1 MHKLEPK
8 MVLAY
13 YFLHFTILNIISAD
27 IMVDNIDM
35 FKNDVRYRENI
46 AHIET
51 IPAKEASFRKV
62 DNLNERIV
70 DYLDSKNVKLY
81 EHQAETYEAIKDG
94 ENVIITTPTASGKTL
109 AFNLPIMETMIEDK
123 DATAL
128 YIYPAK
134 ALSNDQLHVLE
145 GMEEELSIKIRPR
158 TYDGDTPREDK
169 RGIREKSRIVLTN
182 PYQLHLILSWHH
194 QWSRFYKNLR
204 YIVIDESHYYKGVFG
219 SNVAF
224 LIKRL
229 KRIANFYGS
238 YPQFILSS
246 ATLANPL
253 ELANRL
259 TGEYFKLVDNDTS
272 PSGEK
277 DFILYNPFKNYVRKK
292 INTQNAPSVHMET
305 ENIFMYM
312 MLKNI
317 QTLCFTVSRKTTEL
331 IAMWAKKDM
340 TQVKGKLA
348 HRIAAYRAGYQAQ
361 ERREIEE
368 GLKSGKYLG
377 VTCTNAL
384 ELGINIGS
392 LDAVIISGYPG
403 TMISTWQQAGRA
415 GRSNQKSLAVLIAF
429 ENQLDQYFM
438 NNPKFFFDKPHENAI
453 IDLKNPI
460 LQEAHLLCAAKE
472 LPLQRGEAEKYF
484 GISQNVIDG
493 MVAKKDLHENH
504 RGDFIYPYD
513 DSPALDHSLD
523 QISSEEFKVMNN
535 GKLLETM
542 ERSQVYREAHEGAIL
557 INKGDT
563 YVVNDVN
570 LKSGYVNVSKEVVD
584 YHTMVLN
591 QTDISIRKKLSKT
604 KYGDLTIHFGE
615 LTVSEDYFKY
625 KKMHFSKAIGTYP
638 LELPPLKFNT
648 KGLWFTIPKRVQD
661 TLEDMFPNEEEVF
674 AGGLHGAEHALIGLF
689 PLHTMCDRFD
699 IGGLSTNYHEDT
711 QEATIFIYDG
721 YEGGIG
727 ICEKAV
733 DVFVELLNSTIDM
746 LNNCQC
752 QSGCP
757 ACIYSPK
764 CGNDNKPLHKNA
776 TKYILEFMSKLISN
790 EDDSEIEAEVIVEE
804 IVIPDDFDEAYDLY
818 KKGDYSASKDL
829 LNNIISNDKRHARA
843 LALMAQILYEQD
855 QKDIAL
861 LFTKKALS
869 ADRSNEM
876 ANELE
881 VLLTNKS
888 QTQRVELNS
897 LDDVDT
903 LYEEAYDLYE
913 QGDLATASDILVKLL
928 DFDDRNS
935 EALAL
940 MGLIYYHS
948 GIFPKAVEYYKKAS
962 KINKNGEMVREL
974 KMRVA

>member
-1 MHKLEPK
+1 MSE
-8 MVLAY
+8 V
-13 YFLHFTILNIISAD
+13 N
-27 IMVDNIDM
+27 NIDM

-51 IPAKEASFRKV
+51 IPAKKASYKKV
-62 DNLNERIV
+62 DNLNERIIG
-70 DYLDSKNVKLY
+70 YLDSKDVKLY
-81 EHQAETYEAIKDG
+81 NHQAETYAAIKEG

-128 YIYPAK
+128 YVYPAK
-134 ALSNDQLHVLE
+134 ALSNDQLRVLE
-145 GMEEELSIKIRPR
+145 NLEKELDITINPR
-158 TYDGDTPREDK
+158 TYDGDTPRTEK
-169 RGIREKSRIVLTN
+169 KGVREKSRIVLTN

-259 TGEYFKLVDNDTS
+259 TGEEFMLVDDDTS

-277 DFILYNPFKNYVRKK
+277 DFILYNPFKNYVRNKAYA
-292 INTQNAPSVHMET
+292 QNAPSVHMET

-348 HRIAAYRAGYQAQ
+348 HRIAAYRAGYQPQ

-403 TMISTWQQAGRA
+403 TMISTWQQSGRA
-415 GRSNQKSLAVLIAF
+415 GRSNQKSVAILIAF

-438 NNPKFFFDKPHENAI
+438 NNPNFFFDKPHENAI
-453 IDLKNPI
+453 IDLTNPI

-472 LPLQRGEAEKYF
+472 LPVKRGDAEKYF
-484 GISQNVIDG
+484 DISQNVIDKL
-493 MVAKKDLHENH
+493 VSKNDLYENH

-513 DSPALDHSLD
+513 DNPAMDHSLD

-535 GKLLETM
+535 GRLLETM
-542 ERSQVYREAHEGAIL
+542 ERSQVYREAHDGAIL

-563 YVVNDVN
+563 YVVNNVN
-570 LKSGYVNVSKEVVD
+570 LKSGFVNVSKQTVD

-591 QTDISIRKKLSKT
+591 KTEINIKKKLSKT
-604 KYGDLTIHFGE
+604 NYGDLTINFGE

-625 KKMHFSKAIGTYP
+625 KKMHFSKPIGTFE
-638 LELPPLKFNT
+638 LDLPPLIFNT
-648 KGLWFTIPKRVQD
+648 KGLWFTIPKSVKD
-661 TLEDMFPNEEEVF
+661 ALENKFANDEEVF
-674 AGGLHGAEHALIGLF
+674 AGGLHGTEHALIGLF

-727 ICEKAV
+727 ITEKAV
-733 DVFVELLNSTIDM
+733 DVFVDLLNSTID
-746 LNNCQC
+746 LLDNCKC
-752 QSGCP
+752 KKGCP

-764 CGNDNKPLHKNA
+764 CGNDNKPLHKDA
-776 TKYILEFMSKLISN
+776 TKYILEYMKELIS
-790 EDDSEIEAEVIVEE
+790 DDADGNKEE
-804 IVIPDDFDEAYDLY
+804 IIDVNGNREESDEYVEAYKLY
-818 KKGDYSASKDL
+818 EKGDYSSSKDI
-829 LNNIISNDKRHARA
+829 LNNILSDDKKHIGA
-843 LALMAQILYEQD
+843 LSLMAQILYNQN
-855 QKDIAL
+855 QKDIAMF
-861 LFTKKALS
+861 FTKKAL
-869 ADRSNEM
+869 AIDKSNEM
-876 ANELE
+876 ANELN
-881 VLLTNKS
+881 LLLNKPEEKDS
-888 QTQRVELNS
+888 QS
-897 LDDVDT
+897 SYLDDVDA
-903 LYEEAYDLYE
+903 LFEEAYDLYE
-913 QGDLATASDILVKLL
+913 QGDLDSSSDILEKLL
-928 DFDDRNS
+928 DFDSKNS
-935 EALAL
+935 EACAL

-948 GIFPKAVEYYKKAS
+948 GVFPKAVEYYRKAI
-962 KINKNGEMVREL
+962 KINKSSQLVEEL
-974 KMRVA
+974 KIRIS

>member
-1 MHKLEPK
+1 M
-8 MVLAY
+8 
-13 YFLHFTILNIISAD
+13 SD
-27 IMVDNIDM
+27 INKIDM

-51 IPAKEASFRKV
+51 ISAKKPSFKKI
-62 DNLNERIV
+62 DNLNEDIIS
-70 DYLDSKNVKLY
+70 YLESKDVKLY
-81 EHQAETYEAIKDG
+81 KHQADTYEAIKNG

-109 AFNLPIMETMIEDK
+109 AFNLPIMDTMIEDK
-123 DATAL
+123 NATAL

-145 GMEEELSIKIRPR
+145 NLENDLDIKITPR
-158 TYDGDTPREDK
+158 TYDGDTPRKDK
-169 RGIREKSRIVLTN
+169 KAIREKSRIVLTN

-194 QWSRFYKNLR
+194 QWSKFYKNLR

-246 ATLANPL
+246 ATLANPR

-259 TGEYFKLVDNDTS
+259 TGEDFYLVDEDTS

-277 DFILYNPFKNYVRKK
+277 DFILYNPFHNYKRNKV
-292 INTQNAPSVHMET
+292 NTQNAPSIHMET
-305 ENIFMYM
+305 ENIFMYL

-348 HRIAAYRAGYQAQ
+348 HRIAAYRAGYQPQ
-361 ERREIEE
+361 ERREIEN

-415 GRSNQKSLAVLIAF
+415 GRSNQKSLAILIAF

-453 IDLKNPI
+453 IDLSNPI
-460 LQEAHLLCAAKE
+460 LQEAHILCAAKE
-472 LPLQRGEAEKYF
+472 LPLKRGEAEKYF
-484 GISQNVIDG
+484 SVSQNVLDRL
-493 MVAKKDLHENH
+493 VDNEDLNINH
-504 RGDFIYPYD
+504 RGDFMYPYD
-513 DSPALDHSLD
+513 DNPAMDHSLD

-535 GKLLETM
+535 GNLLETM

-563 YVVNDVN
+563 YVVNSVN
-570 LKSGYVNVSKEVVD
+570 LSRGFVNVSKETVD

-591 QTDISIRKKLSKT
+591 KTETNIKKKLSKT
-604 KYGDLTIHFGE
+604 KFGDLTINFGE

-625 KKMHFSKAIGTYP
+625 KKMHFSKPIGTYP
-638 LELPPLKFNT
+638 LDLPPLKFNT
-648 KGLWFTIPKRVQD
+648 KGLWFTIPKSVKD

-733 DVFVELLNSTIDM
+733 DVFVELLNSTIDL
-746 LNNCQC
+746 LNNCSC
-752 QSGCP
+752 KSGCP
-757 ACIYSPK
+757 SCIYSPK

-776 TKYILEFMSKLISN
+776 TKYILEYLSKMISN
-790 EDDSEIEAEVIVEE
+790 NNHGKKEE
-804 IVIPDDFDEAYDLY
+804 IIEEEIKNSNDDEFSDAYELY
-818 KKGDYSASKDL
+818 QKGDYSTSKDV
-829 LNNIISNDKRHARA
+829 LNNILANDKKHAKA
-843 LALMAQILYEQD
+843 LALMGKILYDQE

-861 LFTKKALS
+861 VFTKKALS
-869 ADRSNEM
+869 ADKSNEM

-881 VLLTNKS
+881 VLLTSKS
-888 QTQRVELNS
+888 SISSTFELNN

-903 LYEEAYDLYE
+903 LYEEAYDLYN
-913 QGDLATASDILVKLL
+913 QGDLSSSSEILEKLL
-928 DFDDRNS
+928 DFDDKNS

-948 GIFPKAVEYYKKAS
+948 GIFPKAIEYYKKAS

-974 KMRVA
+974 KMRVS

>member
-1 MHKLEPK
+1 M
-8 MVLAY
+8 
-13 YFLHFTILNIISAD
+13 SD
-27 IMVDNIDM
+27 SSNIDA

-51 IPAKEASFRKV
+51 IPAKKANFKRV
-62 DNLNERIV
+62 DSLNEKII
-70 DYLDSKNVKLY
+70 DYLESKDMKLY
-81 EHQAETYEAIKDG
+81 NHQAETYNAIQEG
-94 ENVIITTPTASGKTL
+94 EHVIITTPTASGKTL

-123 DATAL
+123 EATAL

-145 GMEEELSIKIRPR
+145 DLEDEMNIKINPR

-194 QWSRFYKNLR
+194 QWSRFYRNLR

-229 KRIANFYGS
+229 KRIANFYGA

-259 TGEYFKLVDNDTS
+259 TGEEFKLVDNDTS

-277 DFILYNPFKNYVRKK
+277 DFILYNPFKNYKRNKVNMK
-292 INTQNAPSVHMET
+292 NAPSVHMET

-312 MLKNI
+312 MLKQI

-331 IAMWAKKDM
+331 IAMWAKNDM
-340 TQVKGKLA
+340 TQIKGKLA
-348 HRIAAYRAGYQAQ
+348 HRIAAYRAGYRPE
-361 ERREIEE
+361 ERREIED

-384 ELGINIGS
+384 ELGIDIGS

-415 GRSNQKSLAVLIAF
+415 GRSRQKSLAVLIAF

-438 NNPKFFFDKPHENAI
+438 NNPTFFFDKPHENAI
-453 IDLKNPI
+453 IDLTNPI

-472 LPLQRGEAEKYF
+472 LPLKYGEVEKYF
-484 GISQNVIDG
+484 GINDEILEDLVS
-493 MVAKKDLHENH
+493 KKDLHINA
-504 RGDFIYPYD
+504 RGDYMYPYD
-513 DSPALDHSLD
+513 DNPALDHSLD
-523 QISSEEFKVMNN
+523 QISGQEFKIMNN
-535 GKLLETM
+535 GQLLETM
-542 ERSQVYREAHEGAIL
+542 EKSQVYREAHEGAIL

-563 YVVNDVN
+563 YVVDSVS
-570 LKSGYVNVSKEVVD
+570 LSRGFVNVSQKTVD

-591 QTDISIRKKLSKT
+591 QTDINIKKKLSKT
-604 KYGDLTIHFGE
+604 KYGNLTIHFGE

-625 KKMHFSKAIGTYP
+625 KKMQFSKSVGTYP
-638 LELPPLKFNT
+638 LDLPPLKFNT
-648 KGLWFTIPKRVQD
+648 KGLWFTIPKSVKD

-733 DVFVELLNSTIDM
+733 DVFVDLLKSTLDL
-746 LNNCQC
+746 LNNCNC

-776 TKYILEFMSKLISN
+776 TKYILEYMCNLIANETSAKKEEVNEEFITIKQDN
-790 EDDSEIEAEVIVEE
+790 EDDIRYKDALE
-804 IVIPDDFDEAYDLY
+804 LY
-818 KKGDYSASKDL
+818 NKNDYSQAKDILNSILNSNKNHVDSIALMAKILYLQDQRDISKMFV
-829 LNNIISNDKRHARA
+829 KRA
-843 LALMAQILYEQD
+843 LALD
-855 QKDIAL
+855 
-861 LFTKKALS
+861 KA
-869 ADRSNEM
+869 NEM
-876 ANELE
+876 ANELD
-881 VLLTNKS
+881 VLLNNKQPTVNS
-888 QTQRVELNS
+888 DIDVEINTI
-897 LDDVDT
+897 DDEEI
-903 LYEEAYDLYE
+903 LYEEAYDLYN
-913 QGDLATASDILVKLL
+913 QGDLDTACEILEKLIE
-928 DFDDRNS
+928 FDSKNA

-940 MGLIYYHS
+940 MGLIYYQS
-948 GIFPKAVEYYKKAS
+948 GIFPKAVEYFKKAY

-974 KMRVA
+974 KMRVS

>member
-1 MHKLEPK
+1 M
-8 MVLAY
+8 
-13 YFLHFTILNIISAD
+13 AD
-27 IMVDNIDM
+27 SDKIDM
-35 FKNDVRYRENI
+35 FKNDVRYRDNI
-46 AHIET
+46 AHVET
-51 IPAKEASFRKV
+51 IPAKKASFKKV
-62 DNLNERIV
+62 DNLNEKIIG
-70 DYLDSKNVKLY
+70 YLKSKDMKLY
-81 EHQAETYEAIKDG
+81 EHQAETYESIKDG
-94 ENVIITTPTASGKTL
+94 EHVIITTPTASGKTL
-109 AFNLPIMETMIEDK
+109 AFNLPILETMIEDR

-145 GMEEELSIKIRPR
+145 NLEKELDLKINPR
-158 TYDGDTPREDK
+158 TYDGDTPRGDK
-169 RGIREKSRIVLTN
+169 RNIREKSRIVLTN

-194 QWSRFYKNLR
+194 QWSRFYRNLR

-259 TGEYFKLVDNDTS
+259 TGEEFKLVDNDTS

-277 DFILYNPFKNYVRKK
+277 DFILYNPFKNYRRNKV
-292 INTQNAPSVHMET
+292 NMHNAPSVHMET

-312 MLKNI
+312 MLKEI

-348 HRIAAYRAGYQAQ
+348 HRIAAYRAGYRPE
-361 ERREIEE
+361 ERREIED

-384 ELGINIGS
+384 ELGIDIGS

-415 GRSNQKSLAVLIAF
+415 GRSSQKSLAVLIAF

-453 IDLKNPI
+453 IDLSNPI

-472 LPLQRGEAEKYF
+472 LPLKYEEIEKYF
-484 GISQNVIDG
+484 QIDDDALDELIS
-493 MVAKKDLHENH
+493 KKDLHINT
-504 RGDFIYPYD
+504 RGDYMYPYD
-513 DSPALDHSLD
+513 DNPALDHSLD
-523 QISSEEFKVMNN
+523 QISGEEFKIMNN
-535 GKLLETM
+535 GNLLETM
-542 ERSQVYREAHEGAIL
+542 EKSQVYREAHEGAIL

-563 YVVNDVN
+563 YVVNSVS
-570 LKSGYVNVSKEVVD
+570 LSRGFVNVSQKTVD

-591 QTDISIRKKLSKT
+591 QTDINIKRKLSKT
-604 KYGDLTIHFGE
+604 KYGNLTIHFGE

-625 KKMHFSKAIGTYP
+625 KKMQFSKSVATYP
-638 LELPPLKFNT
+638 LDLPPLKFNT
-648 KGLWFTIPKRVQD
+648 KGLWFTIPKSVKD

-733 DVFVELLNSTIDM
+733 DVFVDLLKSTLDL
-746 LNNCQC
+746 LNNCTC

-776 TKYILEFMSKLISN
+776 TKYILEYMCRLIS
-790 EDDSEIEAEVIVEE
+790 DDASAVTEEVNEE
-804 IVIPDDFDEAYDLY
+804 IISEKVDDEQDIQFKDALELY
-818 KKGDYSASKDL
+818 NKNDFSQAKDI
-829 LNNIISNDKRHARA
+829 LNNIISSNKNHVDS
-843 LALMAQILYEQD
+843 LALMAKILYLQD
-855 QKDIAL
+855 QRDISKMFVKRAL
-861 LFTKKALS
+861 AIDK
-869 ADRSNEM
+869 SNEM
-876 ANELE
+876 ANELD
-881 VLLTNKS
+881 VLLNNRQHLTNEDID
-888 QTQRVELNS
+888 VEINTI
-897 LDDVDT
+897 DDEEV
-903 LYEEAYDLYE
+903 LYEEAYDLYA
-913 QGDLATASDILVKLL
+913 QGDLDTASEILEKLL
-928 DFDDRNS
+928 DFDSKNS
-935 EALAL
+935 EALAM
-940 MGLIYYHS
+940 MGLIYYQS
-948 GIFPKAVEYYKKAS
+948 GIFPKAVEYFKKAY
-962 KINKNGEMVREL
+962 KINKNGEMVKEL
-974 KMRVA
+974 KMRVC

>member
-259 TGEYFKLVDNDTS
+259 TGEDFKLVDNDTS

-888 QTQRVELNS
+888 QTERVELNS

>member
-1 MHKLEPK
+1 MSE
-8 MVLAY
+8 V
-13 YFLHFTILNIISAD
+13 N
-27 IMVDNIDM
+27 NIDM

-51 IPAKEASFRKV
+51 IPAKKASYKKV
-62 DNLNERIV
+62 DNLNERIIG
-70 DYLDSKNVKLY
+70 YLDSKDVKLY
-81 EHQAETYEAIKDG
+81 NHQAETYAAIKEG

-128 YIYPAK
+128 YVYPAK
-134 ALSNDQLHVLE
+134 ALSNDQLRVLE
-145 GMEEELSIKIRPR
+145 NLEKELDITINPR
-158 TYDGDTPREDK
+158 TYDGDTPRTEK
-169 RGIREKSRIVLTN
+169 KGVREKSRIVLTN

-259 TGEYFKLVDNDTS
+259 TGEEFMLVDDDTS

-277 DFILYNPFKNYVRKK
+277 DFILYNPFKNYVRNKAYA
-292 INTQNAPSVHMET
+292 QNAPSVHMET

-348 HRIAAYRAGYQAQ
+348 HRIAAYRAGYQPQ

-403 TMISTWQQAGRA
+403 TMISTWQQSGRA
-415 GRSNQKSLAVLIAF
+415 GRSNQKSVAILIAF

-438 NNPKFFFDKPHENAI
+438 NNPNFFFDKPHENAI
-453 IDLKNPI
+453 IDLTNPI

-472 LPLQRGEAEKYF
+472 LPVKRGDAEKYF
-484 GISQNVIDG
+484 DISQNVIDKL
-493 MVAKKDLHENH
+493 VSKNDLYENH

-513 DSPALDHSLD
+513 DNPAMDHSLD

-535 GKLLETM
+535 GRLLETM
-542 ERSQVYREAHEGAIL
+542 ERSQVYREAHDGAIL

-563 YVVNDVN
+563 YVVNNVN
-570 LKSGYVNVSKEVVD
+570 LKSGFVNVSKQTVD

-591 QTDISIRKKLSKT
+591 KTEINIKKKLSKT
-604 KYGDLTIHFGE
+604 NYGDLTINFGE

-625 KKMHFSKAIGTYP
+625 KKMHFSKPIGTFE
-638 LELPPLKFNT
+638 LDLPPLIFNT
-648 KGLWFTIPKRVQD
+648 KGLWFTIPKSVKD
-661 TLEDMFPNEEEVF
+661 ALENKFANDEEVF
-674 AGGLHGAEHALIGLF
+674 AGGLHGTEHALIGLF

-727 ICEKAV
+727 ITEKAV
-733 DVFVELLNSTIDM
+733 DVFVDLLNSTID
-746 LNNCQC
+746 LLDNCKC
-752 QSGCP
+752 KKGCP

-764 CGNDNKPLHKNA
+764 CGNDNKPLHKDA
-776 TKYILEFMSKLISN
+776 TKYILEYMKELIS
-790 EDDSEIEAEVIVEE
+790 DDADGNKEE
-804 IVIPDDFDEAYDLY
+804 IIEVNGNREESDEYVEAYKLY
-818 KKGDYSASKDL
+818 EKGDYSSSKDI
-829 LNNIISNDKRHARA
+829 LNNILSDDKKHIGA
-843 LALMAQILYEQD
+843 LSLMAQILYNQN
-855 QKDIAL
+855 QKDIAMF
-861 LFTKKALS
+861 FTKKAL
-869 ADRSNEM
+869 AIDKSNEM
-876 ANELE
+876 ANELN
-881 VLLTNKS
+881 LLLNKPEEKDS
-888 QTQRVELNS
+888 QS
-897 LDDVDT
+897 SYLDDVDA
-903 LYEEAYDLYE
+903 LFEEAYDLYE
-913 QGDLATASDILVKLL
+913 QGDLDSSSDILEKLL
-928 DFDDRNS
+928 DFDSKNS
-935 EALAL
+935 EACAL

-948 GIFPKAVEYYKKAS
+948 GVFPKAVEYYRKAI
-962 KINKNGEMVREL
+962 KINKSSQLVEEL
-974 KMRVA
+974 KIRIS

>member
-1 MHKLEPK
+1 MSDSDK
-8 MVLAY
+8 
-13 YFLHFTILNIISAD
+13 
-27 IMVDNIDM
+27 IDM
-35 FKNDVRYRENI
+35 FKNDVRYRDNI
-46 AHIET
+46 AHVET
-51 IPAKEASFRKV
+51 IPAKKASFKKV
-62 DNLNERIV
+62 DNLNEKIIG
-70 DYLDSKNVKLY
+70 YLESKDMKLY
-81 EHQAETYEAIKDG
+81 EHQAETYESIKDG
-94 ENVIITTPTASGKTL
+94 EHVIITTPTASGKTL
-109 AFNLPIMETMIEDK
+109 AFNLPILETMIEDR

-145 GMEEELSIKIRPR
+145 NLEKELDLKINPR

-169 RGIREKSRIVLTN
+169 RNIREKSRIVLTN

-194 QWSRFYKNLR
+194 QWSRFYRNLR

-229 KRIANFYGS
+229 KRIANFYGA

-259 TGEYFKLVDNDTS
+259 TGEEFKLVDNDTS

-277 DFILYNPFKNYVRKK
+277 DFILYNPFKNYRRNKV
-292 INTQNAPSVHMET
+292 NMHNAPSVHMET

-312 MLKNI
+312 MLKEI

-348 HRIAAYRAGYQAQ
+348 HRIAAYRAGYRPE
-361 ERREIEE
+361 ERREIED

-384 ELGINIGS
+384 ELGIDIGS

-415 GRSNQKSLAVLIAF
+415 GRSSQKSLAVLIAF

-453 IDLKNPI
+453 IDLSNPI

-472 LPLQRGEAEKYF
+472 LPLKYDEIEKYF
-484 GISQNVIDG
+484 QIDDDALDEIIS
-493 MVAKKDLHENH
+493 KKDLHINA
-504 RGDFIYPYD
+504 RGDYMYPYD
-513 DSPALDHSLD
+513 DNPALDHSLD
-523 QISSEEFKVMNN
+523 QISGEEFKIMNN
-535 GKLLETM
+535 GNLLETM
-542 ERSQVYREAHEGAIL
+542 EKSQVYREAHEGAIL

-563 YVVNDVN
+563 YVVNSVS
-570 LKSGYVNVSKEVVD
+570 LSRGFVNVSKKTVD

-591 QTDISIRKKLSKT
+591 QTDINIKRKLSKT
-604 KYGDLTIHFGE
+604 KYGNLTIHFGE

-625 KKMHFSKAIGTYP
+625 KKMQFSKSVATYP
-638 LELPPLKFNT
+638 LDLPPLKFNT
-648 KGLWFTIPKRVQD
+648 KGLWFTIPKSVKD

-733 DVFVELLNSTIDM
+733 DVFVDLLKSTLDL
-746 LNNCQC
+746 LNNCTC

-776 TKYILEFMSKLISN
+776 TKYILEYMCRLIS
-790 EDDSEIEAEVIVEE
+790 DDASSVTEKVNEE
-804 IVIPDDFDEAYDLY
+804 IISEKVDDEEDIQFKDALELY
-818 KKGDYSASKDL
+818 NKNDFSQAKDI
-829 LNNIISNDKRHARA
+829 LNNVISSNKNHVDS
-843 LALMAQILYEQD
+843 LALMAKILYLQD
-855 QKDIAL
+855 QRDISKMFVKRAL
-861 LFTKKALS
+861 AI
-869 ADRSNEM
+869 DRSNEM
-876 ANELE
+876 ANELD
-881 VLLTNKS
+881 VLLNNR
-888 QTQRVELNS
+888 QPLANEDIDVEINTI
-897 LDDVDT
+897 DDEEV
-903 LYEEAYDLYE
+903 LYEEAYDLYA
-913 QGDLATASDILVKLL
+913 QGDLDTASELLKKLL
-928 DFDDRNS
+928 DFDSKNS
-935 EALAL
+935 EALAM
-940 MGLIYYHS
+940 MGLIYYQS
-948 GIFPKAVEYYKKAS
+948 GIFPKAVEYFKKAY
-962 KINKNGEMVREL
+962 KINKNGEMVKEL
-974 KMRVA
+974 KMRVC

>member
-1 MHKLEPK
+1 M
-8 MVLAY
+8 
-13 YFLHFTILNIISAD
+13 AD
-27 IMVDNIDM
+27 SDKIDM
-35 FKNDVRYRENI
+35 FKNDVRYRDNI
-46 AHIET
+46 AHVET
-51 IPAKEASFRKV
+51 IPAKKASFKKV
-62 DNLNERIV
+62 DNLNEKIIE
-70 DYLDSKNVKLY
+70 YLESKDMKLY
-81 EHQAETYEAIKDG
+81 EHQAETYESIKDG
-94 ENVIITTPTASGKTL
+94 EHVIITTPTASGKTL
-109 AFNLPIMETMIEDK
+109 AFNLPILETMIEDR

-145 GMEEELSIKIRPR
+145 NLEKELDLKINPR
-158 TYDGDTPREDK
+158 TYDGDTPRGDK
-169 RGIREKSRIVLTN
+169 RNIREKSRIVLTN

-194 QWSRFYKNLR
+194 QWSRFYRNLR

-259 TGEYFKLVDNDTS
+259 TGEEFKLVDNDTS

-277 DFILYNPFKNYVRKK
+277 DFILYNPFKNYRRNKV
-292 INTQNAPSVHMET
+292 NMHNAPSVHMET

-312 MLKNI
+312 MLKEI

-348 HRIAAYRAGYQAQ
+348 HRIAAYRAGYRPE
-361 ERREIEE
+361 ERREIED

-384 ELGINIGS
+384 ELGIDIGS

-415 GRSNQKSLAVLIAF
+415 GRSSQKSLAVLIAF

-453 IDLKNPI
+453 IDLSNPI

-472 LPLQRGEAEKYF
+472 LPLKYEEIEKYF
-484 GISQNVIDG
+484 QIDDDALDELIS
-493 MVAKKDLHENH
+493 KKDLHINA
-504 RGDFIYPYD
+504 RGDYMYPYD
-513 DSPALDHSLD
+513 DNPALDHSLD
-523 QISSEEFKVMNN
+523 QISGEEFKIMNN
-535 GKLLETM
+535 GNLLETM
-542 ERSQVYREAHEGAIL
+542 EKSQVYREAHEGAIL

-563 YVVNDVN
+563 YVVNSVS
-570 LKSGYVNVSKEVVD
+570 LSRGFVNVSQKTVD

-591 QTDISIRKKLSKT
+591 QTDINIKRKLSKT
-604 KYGDLTIHFGE
+604 KYGNLTIHFGE

-625 KKMHFSKAIGTYP
+625 KKMQFSKSVATYP
-638 LELPPLKFNT
+638 LDLPPLKFNT
-648 KGLWFTIPKRVQD
+648 KGLWFTIPKSVKD

-733 DVFVELLNSTIDM
+733 DVFVDLLKSTLDL
-746 LNNCQC
+746 LNNCTC

-776 TKYILEFMSKLISN
+776 TKYILEYMCRLIS
-790 EDDSEIEAEVIVEE
+790 DDASAVTEEVNEE
-804 IVIPDDFDEAYDLY
+804 IISEKVDDEQDIQFKDALELY
-818 KKGDYSASKDL
+818 NKNDFSQAKDI
-829 LNNIISNDKRHARA
+829 LNNIISSNKNHVDS
-843 LALMAQILYEQD
+843 LALMAKILYLQD
-855 QKDIAL
+855 QRDISKMFVKRAL
-861 LFTKKALS
+861 AI
-869 ADRSNEM
+869 DRSNEM
-876 ANELE
+876 ANELD
-881 VLLTNKS
+881 VLLNNRQHLTNEDID
-888 QTQRVELNS
+888 VEINTI
-897 LDDVDT
+897 DDEEV
-903 LYEEAYDLYE
+903 LYEEAYDLYA
-913 QGDLATASDILVKLL
+913 QGDLDTASEILEKLL
-928 DFDDRNS
+928 DFDSKNS
-935 EALAL
+935 EALAM
-940 MGLIYYHS
+940 MGLIYYQS
-948 GIFPKAVEYYKKAS
+948 GIFPKAVEYFKKAY
-962 KINKNGEMVREL
+962 KINKNGEMVKEL
-974 KMRVA
+974 KMRVC

>member
-1 MHKLEPK
+1 MSDSDK
-8 MVLAY
+8 
-13 YFLHFTILNIISAD
+13 
-27 IMVDNIDM
+27 IDM
-35 FKNDVRYRENI
+35 FKNDVRYRDNI
-46 AHIET
+46 AHVET
-51 IPAKEASFRKV
+51 IPAKKASFKKV
-62 DNLNERIV
+62 DNLNEKIIG
-70 DYLDSKNVKLY
+70 YLESKDMKLY
-81 EHQAETYEAIKDG
+81 EHQAETYESIKDG
-94 ENVIITTPTASGKTL
+94 EHVIITTPTASGKTL
-109 AFNLPIMETMIEDK
+109 AFNLPILETMIEDR

-145 GMEEELSIKIRPR
+145 NLEKELELKINPR

-169 RGIREKSRIVLTN
+169 RNIREKSRIVLTN

-194 QWSRFYKNLR
+194 QWSRFYRNLR

-229 KRIANFYGS
+229 KRIANFYGA

-259 TGEYFKLVDNDTS
+259 TGEEFKLVDNDTS

-277 DFILYNPFKNYVRKK
+277 DFILYNPFKNYRRNKV
-292 INTQNAPSVHMET
+292 NMHNAPSVHMET

-312 MLKNI
+312 MLKEI

-348 HRIAAYRAGYQAQ
+348 HRIAAYRAGYRPE
-361 ERREIEE
+361 ERREIED

-384 ELGINIGS
+384 ELGIDIGS

-415 GRSNQKSLAVLIAF
+415 GRSSQKSLAVLIAF

-453 IDLKNPI
+453 IDLSNPI

-472 LPLQRGEAEKYF
+472 LPLKYEEIEKYF
-484 GISQNVIDG
+484 QIDDDALDEIIS
-493 MVAKKDLHENH
+493 KKDLHINA
-504 RGDFIYPYD
+504 RGDYMYPYD
-513 DSPALDHSLD
+513 DNPALDHSLD
-523 QISSEEFKVMNN
+523 QISGEEFKIMNN
-535 GKLLETM
+535 GNLLETM
-542 ERSQVYREAHEGAIL
+542 EKSQVYREAHEGAIL

-563 YVVNDVN
+563 YVVNSVS
-570 LKSGYVNVSKEVVD
+570 LSRGFVNVSQKTVD

-591 QTDISIRKKLSKT
+591 QTDINIKRKLSKT
-604 KYGDLTIHFGE
+604 KYGNLTIHFGE

-625 KKMHFSKAIGTYP
+625 KKMQFSKSVATYP
-638 LELPPLKFNT
+638 LDLPPLKFNT
-648 KGLWFTIPKRVQD
+648 KGLWFTIPKSVKD

-733 DVFVELLNSTIDM
+733 DVFVDLLKSTLDL
-746 LNNCQC
+746 LNNCTC

-776 TKYILEFMSKLISN
+776 TKYILEYMCRLIS
-790 EDDSEIEAEVIVEE
+790 DDASSVTEKVNEE
-804 IVIPDDFDEAYDLY
+804 IISEKVDDEEDIQFKDALELY
-818 KKGDYSASKDL
+818 NKNDFSQAKDI
-829 LNNIISNDKRHARA
+829 LNNVISSNKNHVDS
-843 LALMAQILYEQD
+843 LALMAKILYLQD
-855 QKDIAL
+855 QRDISKMFVKRAL
-861 LFTKKALS
+861 AI
-869 ADRSNEM
+869 DRSNEM
-876 ANELE
+876 ANELD
-881 VLLTNKS
+881 VLLNS
-888 QTQRVELNS
+888 RQPLANEDIDVEINTI
-897 LDDVDT
+897 DDEEV
-903 LYEEAYDLYE
+903 LYEEAYDLYA
-913 QGDLATASDILVKLL
+913 QGDLDTASEILKKLL
-928 DFDDRNS
+928 DFDSKNS
-935 EALAL
+935 EALAM
-940 MGLIYYHS
+940 MGLIYYQS
-948 GIFPKAVEYYKKAS
+948 GIFPKAVEYFKKAY
-962 KINKNGEMVREL
+962 KINKNGEMVKEL
-974 KMRVA
+974 KMRVC

>member
-1 MHKLEPK
+1 M
-8 MVLAY
+8 
-13 YFLHFTILNIISAD
+13 SD
-27 IMVDNIDM
+27 INKIDM

-51 IPAKEASFRKV
+51 ISAKKPSFKKI
-62 DNLNERIV
+62 DNLNEDIIS
-70 DYLDSKNVKLY
+70 YLESKDVKLY
-81 EHQAETYEAIKDG
+81 KHQTDTYEAIKNG

-109 AFNLPIMETMIEDK
+109 AFNLPIMDTMIEDK
-123 DATAL
+123 NATAL

-145 GMEEELSIKIRPR
+145 NLENDLDIKITPR
-158 TYDGDTPREDK
+158 TYDGDTPRKDK
-169 RGIREKSRIVLTN
+169 KAIREKSRIVLTN

-194 QWSRFYKNLR
+194 QWSKFYKNLR

-246 ATLANPL
+246 ATLANPR

-259 TGEYFKLVDNDTS
+259 TGEDFYLVDEDSS

-277 DFILYNPFKNYVRKK
+277 DFILYNPFHNYKRNKV
-292 INTQNAPSVHMET
+292 NTQNAPSIHMET
-305 ENIFMYM
+305 ENIFMYL

-340 TQVKGKLA
+340 NQVKRKLA
-348 HRIAAYRAGYQAQ
+348 HRIAAYRAGYQPQ
-361 ERREIEE
+361 ERREIEN

-415 GRSNQKSLAVLIAF
+415 GRSNQKSLAILIAF

-453 IDLKNPI
+453 IDLSNPI
-460 LQEAHLLCAAKE
+460 LQEAHILCAAKE
-472 LPLQRGEAEKYF
+472 LPLKRGEAEKYF
-484 GISQNVIDG
+484 SVSQNVLDRL
-493 MVAKKDLHENH
+493 VDNEDLNINH
-504 RGDFIYPYD
+504 RGDFMYPYD
-513 DSPALDHSLD
+513 DNPAMDHSLD

-535 GKLLETM
+535 GNLLETM

-563 YVVNDVN
+563 YVVNSVN
-570 LKSGYVNVSKEVVD
+570 LSRGFVNVSKETVD

-591 QTDISIRKKLSKT
+591 KTETNIKKKLSKT
-604 KYGDLTIHFGE
+604 KFGDLTIHFGE

-625 KKMHFSKAIGTYP
+625 KKMHFSKPIGTYP
-638 LELPPLKFNT
+638 LDLPPLKFNT
-648 KGLWFTIPKRVQD
+648 KGLWFTIPKSVKD

-733 DVFVELLNSTIDM
+733 DVFVELLNSTIDL
-746 LNNCQC
+746 LNNCSC
-752 QSGCP
+752 KSGCP
-757 ACIYSPK
+757 SCIYSPK

-776 TKYILEFMSKLISN
+776 TKYILEYLSKMISN
-790 EDDSEIEAEVIVEE
+790 NNQGKKEE
-804 IVIPDDFDEAYDLY
+804 IIEEEIKNSNDDEFGDAYELY
-818 KKGDYSASKDL
+818 QKGDYSASKDV
-829 LNNIISNDKRHARA
+829 LNNILANDKKHAKA
-843 LALMAQILYEQD
+843 LALMGKILYDQE

-861 LFTKKALS
+861 VFTKKALS
-869 ADRSNEM
+869 ADKSNEM

-881 VLLTNKS
+881 VLLTSKS
-888 QTQRVELNS
+888 SMSSTFELNN

-903 LYEEAYDLYE
+903 LYEEAYDLYN
-913 QGDLATASDILVKLL
+913 QGDLSSSSEILEKLL
-928 DFDDRNS
+928 DFDDKNS

-948 GIFPKAVEYYKKAS
+948 GIFPKAIEYYKKAS

-974 KMRVA
+974 KMRVS

>member
-1 MHKLEPK
+1 MSDVE
-8 MVLAY
+8 
-13 YFLHFTILNIISAD
+13 
-27 IMVDNIDM
+27 NIDM

-46 AHIET
+46 AYIET
-51 IPAKEASFRKV
+51 IPAKNASFKKV
-62 DNLNERIV
+62 ENLNEKIV
-70 DYLDSKNVKLY
+70 EYLSSKDVKLY
-81 EHQAETYEAIKDG
+81 RHQAETYEAIQNG

-109 AFNLPIMETMIEDK
+109 AFNLPIMETMIEDS

-145 GMEEELSIKIRPR
+145 DLESQLGIKIRPR

-169 RGIREKSRIVLTN
+169 RSIRENSRIVLTN

-229 KRIANFYGS
+229 KRIANFYGA

-259 TGEYFKLVDNDTS
+259 TGEEFALVDSDTS

-340 TQVKGKLA
+340 TQVKGQLA
-348 HRIAAYRAGYQAQ
+348 HRIAAYRAGYQAS
-361 ERREIEE
+361 ERREIEN

-453 IDLKNPI
+453 IDLSNPI

-484 GISQNVIDG
+484 GISQNVIDEL
-493 MVAKKDLHENH
+493 VSKKDLSENH

-513 DSPALDHSLD
+513 DSPAMDHSLD
-523 QISSEEFKVMNN
+523 QISSQEFKVMNN
-535 GKLLETM
+535 GMLLETM
-542 ERSQVYREAHEGAIL
+542 EKSQVYREAHEGAIL

-563 YVVNDVN
+563 YVVNSVN
-570 LKSGYVNVSKEVVD
+570 MKSGFVNVSRQEVD
-584 YHTMVLN
+584 YHTVVLN
-591 QTDISIRKKLSKT
+591 QTDINIKKKLSKT
-604 KYGDLTIHFGE
+604 KYGKLTIHFGE

-625 KKMHFSKAIGTYP
+625 KKMQFLKVVGTYP

-648 KGLWFTIPKRVQD
+648 KGLWFTIPKQVKD

-733 DVFVELLNSTIDM
+733 DVFVDLLNSTID
-746 LNNCQC
+746 LLDNCQC

-757 ACIYSPK
+757 SCIYSPK

-776 TKYILEFMSKLISN
+776 TKYILDYMSKLISD
-790 EDDSEIEAEVIVEE
+790 EQAGEEKEVIIEE
-804 IVIPDDFDEAYDLY
+804 EVVCDDFDEAYELY

-829 LNNIISNDKRHARA
+829 LNGILAHDNRHAKA

-861 LFTKKALS
+861 VFTKKALS
-869 ADRSNEM
+869 SDRSNEM

-881 VLLTNKS
+881 VLLTNKPKK
-888 QTQRVELNS
+888 QEVKLNS
-897 LDDVDT
+897 LDDIDV

-913 QGDLATASDILVKLL
+913 QGDLATSLEILEKLL

-940 MGLIYYHS
+940 MGLIYYQS
-948 GIFPKAVEYYKKAS
+948 GIFPKAIEFYKKAS

-974 KMRVA
+974 KMRVS

>member
-1 MHKLEPK
+1 MSEP
-8 MVLAY
+8 
-13 YFLHFTILNIISAD
+13 N
-27 IMVDNIDM
+27 NIDM
-35 FKNDVRYRENI
+35 FKNDVRYRDNI
-46 AHIET
+46 AHVET
-51 IPAKEASFRKV
+51 IPAKKASFKKV
-62 DNLNERIV
+62 DNLNEKIIC
-70 DYLDSKNVKLY
+70 YLDSRGVKLY
-81 EHQAETYEAIKDG
+81 THQAETYEAIKNN

-109 AFNLPIMETMIEDK
+109 AFNLPIMETMIDDME
-123 DATAL
+123 ATAL

-145 GMEEELSIKIRPR
+145 NLEKELEIDINPR
-158 TYDGDTPREDK
+158 TYDGDTPRADK
-169 RGIREKSRIVLTN
+169 KGIREKSRIVLTN

-194 QWSRFYKNLR
+194 QWSRFYKNLK

-238 YPQFILSS
+238 NPQFILSS

-259 TGEYFKLVDNDTS
+259 TGEQFSLVDEDAS

-277 DFILYNPFKNYVRKK
+277 DFILYNPFKNYRRNKV
-292 INTQNAPSVHMET
+292 NMQNAPSVHMET
-305 ENIFMYM
+305 ENIFIYM
-312 MLKNI
+312 MLKGI

-340 TQVKGKLA
+340 TQIKGKLA

-403 TMISTWQQAGRA
+403 TMISTWQQSGRA
-415 GRSNQKSLAVLIAF
+415 GRSNQKSLAILIAF

-453 IDLKNPI
+453 IDLTNPI
-460 LQEAHLLCAAKE
+460 LQEAHILCAAKE
-472 LPLQRGEAEKYF
+472 LPIKKGEVKKYF
-484 GISQNVIDG
+484 GIDEKILDVLVS
-493 MVAKKDLHENH
+493 KKDLHKNF
-504 RGDFIYPYD
+504 RGDYMYPYD
-513 DSPALDHSLD
+513 DNPAMDHSLD
-523 QISSEEFKVMNN
+523 QISGQEFKVMNN
-535 GKLLETM
+535 GRLLETM

-563 YVVNDVN
+563 YVVNGVN
-570 LKSGYVNVSKEVVD
+570 LKNGFVNVSQKTVD

-591 QTDISIRKKLSKT
+591 KTDINIEKKISKT
-604 KYGDLTIHFGE
+604 RYGGLTIHFGE
-615 LTVSEDYFKY
+615 LTVREDYFKY
-625 KKMHFSKAIGTYP
+625 KKMQFSKAIGTYP
-638 LELPPLKFNT
+638 LDLPPLKFTT
-648 KGLWFTIPKRVQD
+648 KGLWFTIPKQVKD

-721 YEGGIG
+721 YAGGIG

-733 DVFVELLNSTIDM
+733 DVFVDLLDSTID
-746 LNNCQC
+746 LLENCNC
-752 QSGCP
+752 KSGCP
-757 ACIYSPK
+757 SCIYSPK

-776 TKYILEFMSKLISN
+776 TKYILNYMRQLISN
-790 EDDSEIEAEVIVEE
+790 EKKVEKEIIETLVDKSEDNDVEE
-804 IVIPDDFDEAYDLY
+804 LYDEALNLFD
-818 KKGDYSASKDL
+818 KEDYSTSKDV
-829 LNNIISNDKRHARA
+829 LNNILAIDKKHVNS
-843 LALMAQILYEQD
+843 LALMAKILYIQD
-855 QKDIAL
+855 QKDISL
-861 LFTKKALS
+861 YFVKKALS
-869 ADRSNEM
+869 LDRSNET
-876 ANELE
+876 ANELD
-881 VLLTNKS
+881 VLLSEKPKAEEAD
-888 QTQRVELNS
+888 VEVES
-897 LDDVDT
+897 LDDIDVM
-903 LYEEAYDLYE
+903 YEEAYDLYE
-913 QGDLATASDILVKLL
+913 QGDLETSSELLEKILG
-928 DFDDRNS
+928 FDDRNAD
-935 EALAL
+935 ALAL
-940 MGLIYYHS
+940 MGLIYYNS
-948 GIFPKAVEYYKKAS
+948 GIFPKAVEYYRKAS
-962 KINKNGEMVREL
+962 KLNKNGEMVKEL
-974 KMRVA
+974 KMRVV

>member
-1 MHKLEPK
+1 MSGSEK
-8 MVLAY
+8 
-13 YFLHFTILNIISAD
+13 
-27 IMVDNIDM
+27 IDM
-35 FKNDVRYRENI
+35 FKNDVRFRDNI
-46 AHIET
+46 AHVET
-51 IPAKEASFRKV
+51 IPAKEANFKKV
-62 DNLNERIV
+62 DNLNGGIV
-70 DYLDSKNVKLY
+70 DYLERKNIKLY
-81 EHQAETYEAIKDG
+81 NHQADTYEAIKDG
-94 ENVIITTPTASGKTL
+94 EHVIITTPTASGKTL
-109 AFNLPIMETMIEDK
+109 AFNLPIMETMIGDD

-145 GMEEELSIKIRPR
+145 SLENDLDIKINPR

-169 RGIREKSRIVLTN
+169 KRIREKSRIVLTN

-194 QWSRFYKNLR
+194 QWSRFYRNLR
-204 YIVIDESHYYKGVFG
+204 YIVIDEAHYYKGVFG

-259 TGEYFKLVDNDTS
+259 TGEEFKLVDDDTS

-277 DFILYNPFKNYVRKK
+277 DFILYNPFKNYRRNKV
-292 INTQNAPSVHMET
+292 NMQDAPSVHMQT

-312 MLKNI
+312 MLKEI

-348 HRIAAYRAGYQAQ
+348 HRIAAYRAGYRPE
-361 ERREIEE
+361 ERREIEA

-384 ELGINIGS
+384 ELGIDIGS

-415 GRSNQKSLAVLIAF
+415 GRSSQKSLAILIAF

-438 NNPKFFFDKPHENAI
+438 NNPKFFFDKPHENAV
-453 IDLKNPI
+453 IDLTNPI
-460 LQEAHLLCAAKE
+460 LKEAHLLCAAKE
-472 LPLQRGEAEKYF
+472 LPLKYDEIERYF
-484 GISQNVIDG
+484 GVDDDFLDELVSNN
-493 MVAKKDLHENH
+493 DLHINS
-504 RGDFIYPYD
+504 RGDYMYPYD
-513 DSPALDHSLD
+513 DNPALDHSLD
-523 QISSEEFKVMNN
+523 QISGQEFKIMNN
-535 GKLLETM
+535 GRLLETM
-542 ERSQVYREAHEGAIL
+542 ERAQVYREAHEGAIL

-563 YVVNDVN
+563 YVVDSVS
-570 LKSGYVNVSKEVVD
+570 LSRGFVNVTQRDVD

-591 QTDISIRKKLSKT
+591 QTEINIRKKLSKT
-604 KYGDLTIHFGE
+604 KYGKLTIHFGE

-625 KKMHFSKAIGTYP
+625 KKMQFSKAIGTYP
-638 LELPPLKFNT
+638 LDLPPLKFNT
-648 KGLWFTIPKRVQD
+648 KGLWFTIPKYVKD
-661 TLEDMFPNEEEVF
+661 KLDDMFANEEDVF

-727 ICEKAV
+727 ITEKAV
-733 DVFVELLNSTIDM
+733 EVFVDLLKSTLDLI
-746 LNNCQC
+746 NNCDC

-776 TKYILEFMSKLISN
+776 TKYILEYMCRLISN
-790 EDDSEIEAEVIVEE
+790 EELAVHEE
-804 IVIPDDFDEAYDLY
+804 INKEVTHKKQVTGEDMQFSDALELYD
-818 KKGDYSASKDL
+818 KKDYSQAKDI
-829 LNNIISNDKRHARA
+829 LNSILNTNKNHVDS
-843 LALMAQILYEQD
+843 LVLMAQILYEQD
-855 QKDIAL
+855 QIDISRMFL
-861 LFTKKALS
+861 K
-869 ADRSNEM
+869 RSLAIDGTNGK

-881 VLLTNKS
+881 VLLNNKES
-888 QTQRVELNS
+888 SNQDFDVEINT
-897 LDDVDT
+897 LDDEDV

-913 QGDLATASDILVKLL
+913 QGDLETSFGILEKIV
-928 DFDDRNS
+928 DFDGKNAD
-935 EALAL
+935 ALAL

-948 GIFPKAVEYYKKAS
+948 GIFPKALEFFKKAY
-962 KINKNGEMVREL
+962 KIDKNSEMVREL
-974 KMRVA
+974 KMRIS

>member
-1 MHKLEPK
+1 M
-8 MVLAY
+8 
-13 YFLHFTILNIISAD
+13 AD
-27 IMVDNIDM
+27 SDKIDM
-35 FKNDVRYRENI
+35 FKNDVRYRDNI
-46 AHIET
+46 AHVET
-51 IPAKEASFRKV
+51 IPAKKASFKKV
-62 DNLNERIV
+62 DNLNEKIIE
-70 DYLDSKNVKLY
+70 YLESKDMKLY
-81 EHQAETYEAIKDG
+81 EHQAETYESIKDG
-94 ENVIITTPTASGKTL
+94 EHVIITTPTASGKTL
-109 AFNLPIMETMIEDK
+109 AFNLPILETMIEDR

-145 GMEEELSIKIRPR
+145 NLEKELDLKINPR
-158 TYDGDTPREDK
+158 TYDGDTPRGDK
-169 RGIREKSRIVLTN
+169 RNIREKSRIVLTN

-194 QWSRFYKNLR
+194 QWSRFYRNLR

-259 TGEYFKLVDNDTS
+259 TGEEFKLVDNDTS

-277 DFILYNPFKNYVRKK
+277 DFILYNPFKNYRRNKV
-292 INTQNAPSVHMET
+292 NMHNAPSVHMET

-312 MLKNI
+312 MLKEI

-348 HRIAAYRAGYQAQ
+348 HRIAAYRAGYRPE
-361 ERREIEE
+361 ERREIED

-384 ELGINIGS
+384 ELGIDIGS

-415 GRSNQKSLAVLIAF
+415 GRSSQKSLAVLIAF

-453 IDLKNPI
+453 IDLSNPI

-472 LPLQRGEAEKYF
+472 LPLKYEEIEKYF
-484 GISQNVIDG
+484 QIDDDALDELIS
-493 MVAKKDLHENH
+493 KKDLHINT
-504 RGDFIYPYD
+504 RGDYMYPYD
-513 DSPALDHSLD
+513 DNPALDHSLD
-523 QISSEEFKVMNN
+523 QISGEEFKIMNN
-535 GKLLETM
+535 GNLLETM
-542 ERSQVYREAHEGAIL
+542 EKSQVYREAHEGAIL

-563 YVVNDVN
+563 YVVNSVS
-570 LKSGYVNVSKEVVD
+570 LSRGFVNVSQKTVD

-591 QTDISIRKKLSKT
+591 QTDINIKRKLSKT
-604 KYGDLTIHFGE
+604 KYGNLTIHFGE

-625 KKMHFSKAIGTYP
+625 KKMQFSKSVATYP
-638 LELPPLKFNT
+638 LDLPPLKFNT
-648 KGLWFTIPKRVQD
+648 KGLWFTIPKSVKD

-733 DVFVELLNSTIDM
+733 DVFVDLLKSTLDL
-746 LNNCQC
+746 LNNCTC

-776 TKYILEFMSKLISN
+776 TKYILEYMCRLIS
-790 EDDSEIEAEVIVEE
+790 DDASAVTEEVNEE
-804 IVIPDDFDEAYDLY
+804 IISEKVDDEQDIQFKDALELY
-818 KKGDYSASKDL
+818 NKNDFSQAKDI
-829 LNNIISNDKRHARA
+829 LNNIISSNKNHVDS
-843 LALMAQILYEQD
+843 LALMAKILYLQD
-855 QKDIAL
+855 QRDISKMFVKRAL
-861 LFTKKALS
+861 AIDK
-869 ADRSNEM
+869 SNEM
-876 ANELE
+876 ANELD
-881 VLLTNKS
+881 VLLNNRQHLTNEDID
-888 QTQRVELNS
+888 VEINTI
-897 LDDVDT
+897 DDEEV
-903 LYEEAYDLYE
+903 LYEEAYDLYA
-913 QGDLATASDILVKLL
+913 QGDLDTASEILEKLL
-928 DFDDRNS
+928 DFDSKNS
-935 EALAL
+935 EALAM
-940 MGLIYYHS
+940 MGLIYYQS
-948 GIFPKAVEYYKKAS
+948 GIFPKAVEYFKKAY
-962 KINKNGEMVREL
+962 KINKNGEMVKEL
-974 KMRVA
+974 KMRVC